1 MVVRISPEDIS
12 KIMRFYDEIIP
23 EQSRF
28 QTGVR
33 FNPPPNNSL
42 TFLSEIAEVFDTYS
56 NKPDSFDKYIEI
68 ETHYRMVREADGRDP
83 STLNLTPQQYKE
95 KRAATLRAFVK
106 HCVQLMT
113 TSDRT
118 GRRLWRISQT
128 EPWEGA
134 IASLTYI

>member
-1 MVVRISPEDIS
+1 MLRREQNPY
-12 KIMRFYDEIIP
+12 KIQLTNPSMRYTPFLVAIA
-23 EQSRF
+23 
-28 QTGVR
+28 
-33 FNPPPNNSL
+33 
-42 TFLSEIAEVFDTYS
+42 TFIAVMAVGSAFLAG
-56 NKPDSFDKYIEI
+56 KYIEI